1 MYIKKAYGYVLPYD
15 KLSPVSKS
23 LRAQYDPP
31 EIGGNYNKQWVALL
45 VIQKSAAPGWVKWT
59 HHSEGKTHCDV
70 CLKLDGCWFLESKS
84 PVWPHHPFCH
94 CTLDPIDYA
103 EVLMHAKTYSEYSKF
118 DPYLF
123 DPDNVYKHGKN
134 RAFES
139 WGYTVDDAR
148 WLQAEIE
155 KQVLEKYIAGD
166 YALGKL
172 NKYGQRI
179 NIKVTIQ
186 RKGGTSEVS
195 FTTGWMVKPNGKL
208 KLNTPYGG
216 K

>member
-1 MYIKKAYGYVLPYD
+1 MYIQKACGYVLPYG

-23 LRAQYDPP
+23 LP
-31 EIGGNYNKQWVALL
+31 ALPGVNGSYHTRWSAFL
-45 VIQKSAAPGWVKWT
+45 VGQTSAGPSWIQWT
-59 HHSEGKTHCDV
+59 HHSEGKTHCDE

-84 PVWPHHPFCH
+84 PTWPHHPFCH

-103 EVLMHAKTYSEYSKF
+103 VVLMDATTYSEYSKF

-139 WGYTVDDAR
+139 WGYTVTDAR

-155 KQVLEKYIAGD
+155 KQALEKYIAGD
-166 YALGKL
+166 YTLGKL
-172 NKYGQRI
+172 NEHGQRI
-179 NIKVTIQ
+179 NIRVTIP
-186 RKGGTSEVS
+186 RKDGTSEVS
-195 FTTGWMVKPNGKL
+195 FMAGWMVKSNGKL

>member
-1 MYIKKAYGYVLPYD
+1 MQRHTANTVNLILTYLTLTTFISMERTEPLKA
-15 KLSPVSKS
+15 
-23 LRAQYDPP
+23 
-31 EIGGNYNKQWVALL
+31 
-45 VIQKSAAPGWVKWT
+45 
-59 HHSEGKTHCDV
+59 
-70 CLKLDGCWFLESKS
+70 
-84 PVWPHHPFCH
+84 
-94 CTLDPIDYA
+94 
-103 EVLMHAKTYSEYSKF
+103 
-118 DPYLF
+118 
-123 DPDNVYKHGKN
+123 
-134 RAFES
+134 

-155 KQVLEKYIAGD
+155 KQALEKYIAGD
-166 YALGKL
+166 YTLGKL

>member
-1 MYIKKAYGYVLPYD
+1 MDA
-15 KLSPVSKS
+15 
-23 LRAQYDPP
+23 
-31 EIGGNYNKQWVALL
+31 
-45 VIQKSAAPGWVKWT
+45 T
-59 HHSEGKTHCDV
+59 
-70 CLKLDGCWFLESKS
+70 
-84 PVWPHHPFCH
+84 
-94 CTLDPIDYA
+94 
-103 EVLMHAKTYSEYSKF
+103 TYSEYSKF

-139 WGYTVDDAR
+139 WGYTVADPR
-148 WLQAEIE
+148 WLQAKIE
-155 KQVLEKYIAGD
+155 KQALEKYIAGD
-166 YALGKL
+166 YTLGKL

>member
-1 MYIKKAYGYVLPYD
+1 MYIQKACGYVLPYG

-23 LRAQYDPP
+23 LP
-31 EIGGNYNKQWVALL
+31 ALPGVNGSYHKRWPAFL
-45 VIQKSAAPGWVKWT
+45 VVQKSAVPSWIQWT
-59 HHSEGKTHCDV
+59 HHSEGKTHCDE
-70 CLKLDGCWFLESKS
+70 CLKLDGCWFLEGKS
-84 PVWPHHPFCH
+84 PTWLHHPFCH
-94 CTLDPIDYA
+94 CTLEPIDYA
-103 EVLMHAKTYSEYSKF
+103 VVLMDATTYSEYSKF

-139 WGYTVDDAR
+139 WGYTVADAR

-155 KQVLEKYIAGD
+155 KQALEKYIAGD
-166 YALGKL
+166 YTLGKL